1 MLNASNKWLNEIA
14 TLSAWVLIK
23 NQPETSFAVLFA
35 DIFGVS
41 YCDVECKVLCIFKA
55 LPFIK
60 YPLRGLPSTFTFCLL
75 VSQQ

>member
-23 NQPETSFAVLFA
+23 NQPETSFAALFA

-41 YCDVECKVLCIFKA
+41 YCDVEC
-55 LPFIK
+55 
-60 YPLRGLPSTFTFCLL
+60 GM
-75 VSQQ
+75 